1 MVATLQA
8 VHDADA
14 EEQVAGILSFLVSQ
28 LALLAAPLEI
38 GRRQRRVVEHV
49 GSIAT
54 QLGGSQG
61 IEQTEPHL
69 PIDLPATPWVFHRFA
84 HAVADFQKPLHPGQ
98 RLERVGGAGRDG
110 ECSAAEL
117 QFQRLLDRLL
127 CLALG
132 DDGFATGHPLGNHPA
147 LLLPCALGNGLSRAE
162 VGIEHDFPG
171 GLLNRWRTLGKQCRR
186 PTDGF
191 REVFHGLLIIGS
203 GAGEFNAAEEPFDLC
218 RHQGRTVGAGFH

>member
-14 EEQVAGILSFLVSQ
+14 EEQVAGILPFLVGQ

-132 DDGFATGHPLGNHPA
+132 DDRFAAGHPLGNHPA
-147 LLLPCALGNGLSRAE
+147 LLLPCALGNGLSGAE

-186 PTDGF
+186 PTDSL

-203 GAGEFNAAEEPFDLC
+203 GAGEFNTAEEPLDLC
-218 RHQGRTVGAGFH
+218 RHQGRSVGAGLH